1 MNNSGD
7 NSGDIACVQ
16 YGTLYTLNEYQYDYL
31 EDFGCGPFYMGNGYT
46 IDRAIEKWEHDD
58 PLALGAQLCIGERN
72 ELSCCLFCR
81 ALAVFS

>member
-58 PLALGAQLCIGERN
+58 PLALGAQRLEAYCDANINGTQYTHESM
-72 ELSCCLFCR
+72 L
-81 ALAVFS
+81 